1 MCRPLAIALVLCA
14 LPGPARAA
22 SVRATAPDAGAT
34 EVEDPSIA
42 RARQLYEDGKGRFQT
57 ADYLG
62 AIELWTEAF
71 TMVPEE
77 PHNARIKAL
86 LIYDIATA
94 RERAYEVDHDATH
107 LRQAKILM
115 ENFAATIP
123 ALYGDGPEAA
133 EEEAK
138 ATARMNDLARKLEHA
153 EREAKRNRGHGGAGR
168 ADLPEDDAA
177 QAEIARKRRAMI
189 ASGATLLV
197 LGGAG
202 LGMMAGGLAMGSRA
216 NDLSGLDPN
225 DIEGRR
231 AQFERGR
238 TGDRLAIAGGV
249 VGGVL
254 AVTGIV
260 LLAVAPKSS
269 KKNTAVLPTGGSR
282 WAGLAIVGRF

>member
-1 MCRPLAIALVLCA
+1 VLALVTGA
-14 LPGPARAA
+14 LPGPAAAAVRARAA
-22 SVRATAPDAGAT
+22 EPTAATPD
-34 EVEDPSIA
+34 DPAIA
-42 RARQLYEDGKGRFQT
+42 RAQALYEEGKGRFQT

-86 LIYDIATA
+86 LIYNIAAA
-94 RERAYEVDHDATH
+94 RERAFEVDHDATH

-123 ALYGDGPEAA
+123 ALYGEGPEAA
-133 EEEAK
+133 DEQAK
-138 ATARMNDLARKLEHA
+138 ATDRMNDLARKLERA
-153 EREAKRNRGHGGAGR
+153 EAEAKRARGSAR
-168 ADLPEDDAA
+168 TSAADLPDDDEA
-177 QAEIARKRRAMI
+177 QAELARKRKAMI

-216 NDLSGLDPN
+216 NDLSGLDPT

-231 AQFERGR
+231 EQFERGR
-238 TGDRLAIAGGV
+238 TGDSLAIAGGV
-249 VGGVL
+249 LGGL
-254 AVTGIV
+254 FAVTGVV
-260 LLAVAPKSS
+260 LLAVAPRDASARTA
-269 KKNTAVLPTGGSR
+269 KKNAAVLPSGGAR
-282 WAGLAIVGRF
+282 WAGLTLVGRF